1 MTEQYNDDE
10 QVTMDSLFDS
20 EVNST
25 EAEAIVKRAQKPAGT
40 YQTDPETYPMTVI
53 EEKEQKSREG
63 EVYGTRKQAI
73 VSGIVTTTIK
83 GEEHKARVRFK
94 LSPEGQKA
102 KIYQDD
108 EWTGEYHETK
118 DDSATK
124 LWGQAVVAYKATFGE
139 FPAKGTEL
147 LDFLKTGTYRL
158 RLMPGRRDDE
168 MVVLAITAVGKRR

>member
-1 MTEQYNDDE
+1 MTEYNEDDE
-10 QVTMDSLFDS
+10 VTMDSLFDN
-20 EVNST
+20 EVNSA

-40 YQTDPETYPMTVI
+40 YQTQPEDYPMTVI

-73 VSGIVTTTIK
+73 VNGLVVATIK
-83 GEEHKARVRFK
+83 GEEVKARVRFK

-102 KIYQDD
+102 KIYVND
-108 EWTGEYHETK
+108 EWTGEFHDTK

-124 LWGQAVVAYKATFGE
+124 LWGQAVLAYKETFGD

-168 MVVLAITAVGKRR
+168 MVVLAISAVGKRR